1 MLSLLVSL
9 LALPLGIM
17 VMQRYLEDFY
27 YAIDFPWWVLL
38 VSVALTLF
46 IAFVSVIWHTLSVA
60 RRNPVDSIR
69 TE

>member
-1 MLSLLVSL
+1 MLSLLASL
-9 LALPLGIM
+9 LALPLDIM
-17 VMQRYLEDFY
+17 VMQRFY
-27 YAIDFPWWVLL
+27 YAIDFPRCVLL
-38 VSVALTLF
+38 VSVALPLF

>member
-1 MLSLLVSL
+1 MLSLLASL

-17 VMQRYLEDFY
+17 VMQRFY